1 MRGPEGR
8 ILTYFLLGAVLAG
21 VNPVAIRVSNR
32 ELDPLWGAGLRFG
45 GAALLLYGVMAVMR
59 LPFPRGR
66 ALLGTV
72 AYGVLTFGVAFS
84 LGYYALV
91 RVHAGL
97 AQAVLAVIP
106 LATLLLAVAQRQERL
121 RREAIVGA
129 LLALAG
135 ICVLVRAPLRE
146 GVPLASFLALLG
158 CALAVAQATVAVRR
172 MPQVHPV
179 TMNAIGMAVGASLQ
193 LVASLLVREHVSL
206 PQKGSTWLA
215 LGYMVALGSVVV
227 YILYIAVLGR
237 WDASRAAYSFVVIP
251 LVTVG
256 FSLWLDDEPLRL
268 GLVAG
273 GLMILAGVYIGA
285 LRTPAVTPQ
294 GGWKPG

>member
-1 MRGPEGR
+1 MRGPDGR
-8 ILTYFLLGAVLAG
+8 ILTYFLLGSLLAG

-45 GAALLLYGVMAVMR
+45 GAALLLCGVMTVMK

-66 ALLGTV
+66 ALLGTMV
-72 AYGVLTFGVAFS
+72 YGVLTFGLAFS

-106 LATLLLAVAQRQERL
+106 LATLLLAVTQGQERL
-121 RREAIVGA
+121 RREAILGA

-135 ICVLVRAPLRE
+135 IAILVRAPLSE

-158 CALAVAQATVAVRR
+158 CALAVAQATVAVRW
-172 MPQVHPV
+172 MPTVHPV
-179 TMNAIGMAVGASLQ
+179 SMNAIGMGVGASLQ
-193 LVASLLVREHVSL
+193 FVASFIAQEHLLL
-206 PQKGSTWLA
+206 PQNGSTWLA
-215 LGYMVALGSVVV
+215 LGYMTALGSVVV
-227 YILYIAVLGR
+227 YILYVAVLGK

-256 FSLWLDDEPLRL
+256 LSMWLDDEPLRL
-268 GLVAG
+268 GLIAG
-273 GLMILAGVYIGA
+273 GLMILAGVYVGA
-285 LRTPAVTPQ
+285 LRKPVVAPQ
-294 GGWKPG
+294 GGW

>member
-1 MRGPEGR
+1 MRGADGR
-8 ILTYFLLGAVLAG
+8 ILTYFLLGSLLAG
-21 VNPVAIRVSNR
+21 VNPVAIRISNR

-45 GAALLLYGVMAVMR
+45 GAALFLCGVMALMK

-66 ALLGTV
+66 ALAGTMV
-72 AYGVLTFGVAFS
+72 YGVLTFGVAFS

-106 LATLLLAVAQRQERL
+106 LATLLLAVSQRQERL

-135 ICVLVRAPLRE
+135 IAILVRAPLSE

-172 MPQVHPV
+172 MPAVHPV
-179 TMNAIGMAVGASLQ
+179 TMNAIGMGAGASLQ
-193 LVASLLVREHVSL
+193 IVASLVAREHVSL
-206 PQKGSTWLA
+206 PQNGSTWLA
-215 LGYMVALGSVVV
+215 LGYMTALGSVVV
-227 YILYIAVLGR
+227 YILYIAVLGK

-256 FSLWLDDEPLRL
+256 LSMWLDDEPLRL
-268 GLVAG
+268 GLIAG

-285 LRTPAVTPQ
+285 LRKPVVAPQ
-294 GGWKPG
+294 GGW

>member
-1 MRGPEGR
+1 M
-8 ILTYFLLGAVLAG
+8 YFLLGSVLAG

-45 GAALLLYGVMAVMR
+45 AAALLLYGVMLVMR

-66 ALLGTV
+66 ALFGTV
-72 AYGVLTFGVAFS
+72 AYGVLAFGVAFS

-97 AQAVLAVIP
+97 AQAVLAIIP
-106 LATLLLAVAQRQERL
+106 LATLLLAVSQRQERL

-135 ICVLVRAPLRE
+135 ICVLVRAPLNE
-146 GVPLASFLALLG
+146 GVPLASLLALLG

-193 LVASLLVREHVSL
+193 LLASLLVREHVSL

-215 LGYMVALGSVVV
+215 LGYMVAFGSVVV

-256 FSLWLDDEPLRL
+256 LSLWLDNEPLRL

-285 LRTPAVTPQ
+285 LRSRAVAPQ
-294 GGWKPG
+294 GGWTPG

>member
-1 MRGPEGR
+1 MRGPDGR
-8 ILTYFLLGAVLAG
+8 ILTYFLLGSLLAG

-45 GAALLLYGVMAVMR
+45 GAALLLCGVMALMK

-66 ALLGTV
+66 ALLGTMV
-72 AYGVLTFGVAFS
+72 YGVLTFGLAFS

-106 LATLLLAVAQRQERL
+106 LATLLLAVTQGQERL

-135 ICVLVRAPLRE
+135 IAILVRAPLSE
-146 GVPLASFLALLG
+146 GVPVASFLALLG
-158 CALAVAQATVAVRR
+158 CALAVAQATVAVRW
-172 MPQVHPV
+172 MPTVHPV
-179 TMNAIGMAVGASLQ
+179 SMNAIGMGVGASLQ
-193 LVASLLVREHVSL
+193 FVASFIAQEHLSL
-206 PQKGSTWLA
+206 PQNGSTWLA
-215 LGYMVALGSVVV
+215 LGYMTALGSVVV
-227 YILYIAVLGR
+227 YILYVAVLGK

-256 FSLWLDDEPLRL
+256 LSMWLDDEPLRL
-268 GLVAG
+268 GLIAG
-273 GLMILAGVYIGA
+273 GLMILAGVYVGA
-285 LRTPAVTPQ
+285 LRKPVVAPQ
-294 GGWKPG
+294 GGW

>member
-1 MRGPEGR
+1 MRGREGR
-8 ILTYFLLGAVLAG
+8 ILTYFLLGSLLAG

-45 GAALLLYGVMAVMR
+45 TAALLLCGLMAIMR

-72 AYGVLTFGVAFS
+72 VYGVLAFGVAFS

-91 RVHAGL
+91 HVHAGL
-97 AQAVLAVIP
+97 AQAVLAVTP
-106 LATLLLAVAQRQERL
+106 LATLLLAVSQRQERL
-121 RREAIVGA
+121 RRDAIVGA
-129 LLALAG
+129 LLAFAG
-135 ICVLVRAPLRE
+135 ICLLVRAPLSE

-172 MPQVHPV
+172 MPHVHPV
-179 TMNAIGMAVGASLQ
+179 TMNAIGMSVGASLQ
-193 LVASLLVREHVSL
+193 IAVSLLIREHAVL

-227 YILYIAVLGR
+227 YILYIAVLGS

-251 LVTVG
+251 LVAVAL
-256 FSLWLDDEPLRL
+256 SMWLDAEPLRL

-273 GLMILAGVYIGA
+273 SLMILAGVYVGA
-285 LRTPAVTPQ
+285 LRKPAVAPQ
-294 GGWKPG
+294 GGW